1 MKTLVKNGIS
11 LYVFDDS
18 EVLKIGNKKTVV
30 GEPVKFMIMDCGSS
44 NSNVHTNVTPPV
56 DWQGGKYFFDGTTWT
71 LNPDWSENL

>member
-30 GEPVKFMIMDCGSS
+30 GEPVKLIIMDCGSN
-44 NSNVHTNVTPPV
+44 NSNMHTDVTPPA
-56 DWQGGKYFFDGTTWT
+56 DWQGGKYLFDGTTWT